1 MAKKIIAFIVIVL
14 VLAAAFFASYKLS
27 DKYWDKLAPMLGVEE
42 TTTEVTDAVP
52 VIATPT
58 EAPTTTVPAT
68 TEEEITFP
76 SFLSSATVEMPT
88 DETWKLILLNR
99 NYKVAESYVPELAPA
114 LEGSSIQLDARVAAE
129 FRKMYNAAKEDGVE
143 LTPVSGYVSTE
154 IQQALFDQKVEELI
168 AQGVADGSAM
178 FLAAETVLPGG
189 CSEDNIGISVSI
201 GMQVDSFAQSDAYAW
216 LRENAAKY
224 GFIERYTAEKKAF
237 TQVSARPWYWRY
249 VGTEAAEQMKD
260 AGACLEEYLQQ

>member
-1 MAKKIIAFIVIVL
+1 MAKKIIAFVVIVL
-14 VLAAAFFASYKLS
+14 VLAAAFFASYRLS
-27 DKYWDKLAPMLGVEE
+27 DKYWDKLAPMLGMEE
-42 TTTEVTDAVP
+42 TTAKAPDAVP

-58 EAPTTTVPAT
+58 EAPTTVPAT

-114 LEGSSIQLDARVAAE
+114 LDGSAIQLDARVAAE
-129 FRKMYNAAKEDGVE
+129 FKKMYDAAKEDGVE
-143 LTPVSGYVSTE
+143 LTPVAGYVSTE
-154 IQQALFDQKVEELI
+154 IQQALFDQKVEELV
-168 AQGVADGSAM
+168 AGGAADGSAM
-178 FLAAETVLPGG
+178 FLASETVLPGG

-201 GMQVDSFAQSDAYAW
+201 GMQVDSFAQSDAYRW
-216 LRENAAKY
+216 LKDNAAKY

-237 TQVSARPWYWRY
+237 TQVTARPWYWRY
-249 VGTEAAEQMKD
+249 VGSEAAEAMKQT
-260 AGACLEEYLQQ
+260 GACLEEYLQQ

>member
-14 VLAAAFFASYKLS
+14 VLAAAFCASYKLS
-27 DKYWDKLAPMLGVEE
+27 DKYWDKLAPMLGIEE
-42 TTTEVTDAVP
+42 PANEMPDAVP
-52 VIATPT
+52 AVATPT

-99 NYKVAESYVPELAPA
+99 SYKVAESYVPELAPA
-114 LEGSSIQLDARVAAE
+114 LEGSAIQLDARVAAE

-154 IQQALFDQKVEELI
+154 IQQALFDQKVEELT
-168 AQGVADGSAM
+168 AEGVADGSAI
-178 FLAAETVLPGG
+178 FLASETVLPGG
-189 CSEDNIGISVSI
+189 CCEDNIGISVSI
-201 GMQVDSFAQSDAYAW
+201 GMQVDSFAQSDAYRW
-216 LRENAAKY
+216 LKDNAAKY

-237 TQVSARPWYWRY
+237 TQVTARPWYWRY
-249 VGTEAAEQMKD
+249 VGTEAAEAMKQT
-260 AGACLEEYLQQ
+260 GACLEEYLQQ